1 MSPGYDRPF
10 GEAVTDIAD
19 EAVAR
24 PAGGDGQ
31 RTNGDHAAPAGDL
44 ALARVREENAF
55 LYAVI
60 GAISSSLEREQ
71 VLTNIVA
78 ILREATGCH
87 AGFVY
92 LVEDE
97 RLVLRAAS
105 AVHRHLVGR
114 LSFGVDEGVCGW
126 VARTGE
132 PALIRENALADPR
145 MKYVAELEEERF
157 QSMVA
162 VPIARRSGAVAGVVV
177 LHTVAPREFDDAVV
191 NFLVN
196 AASLVAGAIENA
208 ELYRATRR
216 RVDALTTLSR
226 LAQALAGATRREELH
241 DAVTRGARE
250 LTGADTCRLYRHE
263 PVSGELELVAAS
275 PPEAAAPR
283 RAEGT
288 GLLFD
293 VLGRGADIAT
303 EEEGG
308 LLIAPV
314 VAGDE
319 RLGVLC
325 CRTHAPR
332 RFGPED
338 AELLRSVAHQAA
350 VGLARVELIEGL
362 TAESLVHGMFQ
373 ALAEDAPDAAMERAA
388 RVALDLA
395 RPHAI
400 LQAERA
406 PGAPPTGPEP
416 WAGIAGR
423 VQGRLRADFPAA
435 VFHAGH
441 ERLRGLV
448 PLHGAADGL
457 GDLRLACAELAAAE
471 GLVIGFTGVRRGA
484 QEGTRS
490 LRDAADAARMARVL
504 EPAGGALC
512 YEDLGAY
519 KYLVRFTADDVPRDA
534 LYRGVEQLLDYDV
547 RRQTH
552 LVDTLEQ
559 FLTNWRSI
567 GASARALYI
576 HPNTLRQRLSRI
588 HSISGIDVDRVDPL
602 SLELAVKLVRLRASA
617 TRP

>member
-1 MSPGYDRPF
+1 
-10 GEAVTDIAD
+10 VTDTAD

-24 PAGGDGQ
+24 PAAGEGQ
-31 RTNGDHAAPAGDL
+31 RRVGDHAAPGGDL

-71 VLTNIVA
+71 VLNNIVA

-114 LSFGVDEGVCGW
+114 LSFGMDEGVCGW

-162 VPIARRSGAVAGVVV
+162 VPIARRSGDVAGVVV

-226 LAQALAGATRREELH
+226 LAQALAAATRREELH

-293 VLGRGADIAT
+293 VLGSGADIAT

-325 CRTHAPR
+325 CRTRAPR
-332 RFGPED
+332 RFGPGD

-350 VGLARVELIEGL
+350 VGLARVDLIEGL

-373 ALAEDAPDAAMERAA
+373 ALAEDAPEAATERAT
-388 RVALDLA
+388 RVALDLG

-400 LQAERA
+400 LQVERA
-406 PGAPPTGPEP
+406 PDATGAAEP
-416 WAGIAGR
+416 WAALAGR
-423 VQGRLRADFPAA
+423 VQGRLRTDFPAA

-448 PLHGAADGL
+448 PLLGVADGL
-457 GDLRLACAELAAAE
+457 GDLRLACSELAAAE

-490 LRDAADAARMARVL
+490 LREAADAARMARVL
-504 EPAGGALC
+504 EHAGGALC

-559 FLTNWRSI
+559 FLVNWRSI

-576 HPNTLRQRLSRI
+576 HPNTLRQRLNRI

-602 SLELAVKLVRLRASA
+602 SLELAVKLARLRASA

>member
-1 MSPGYDRPF
+1 
-10 GEAVTDIAD
+10 VTDIAD
-19 EAVAR
+19 EAVAP
-24 PAGGDGQ
+24 PAAGDGAG
-31 RTNGDHAAPAGDL
+31 TLGDQAAPAGDP
-44 ALARVREENAF
+44 ALARVREENEF

-71 VLTNIVA
+71 VLNNIVA

-114 LSFGVDEGVCGW
+114 LSFGVGEGVCGW
-126 VARTGE
+126 VVRTGE
-132 PALIRENALADPR
+132 AALIRENALADPR

-157 QSMVA
+157 QSIVA
-162 VPIARRSGAVAGVVV
+162 VPLARRSGEVAGVVV

-250 LTGADTCRLYRHE
+250 LVGADTCRLYRHE
-263 PVSGELELVAAS
+263 TVSGELELVAAS

-308 LLIAPV
+308 MLIAPV

-332 RFGPED
+332 RFGPGD

-373 ALAEDAPDAAMERAA
+373 ALAEDAPDAAMERAT

-400 LQAERA
+400 LQVERA
-406 PGAPPTGPEP
+406 PGTAGGAEP
-416 WAGIAGR
+416 WAALAGR
-423 VQGRLRADFPAA
+423 VQGRLRVDFPAA

-448 PLHGAADGL
+448 PLSGVADGL

-484 QEGTRS
+484 QEGARS
-490 LRDAADAARMARVL
+490 LREAADAARMARVL
-504 EPAGGALC
+504 EHAGGALS

-547 RRQTH
+547 RRHTH

-559 FLTNWRSI
+559 FLSNWRSI

-576 HPNTLRQRLSRI
+576 HPNTLRQRLNRI